1 MKFASVFKYND
12 NHDEAGRFSTGD
24 GVGFASP
31 QTKEG
36 LSFHDAQH
44 EVGTAHHR
52 DLAQKFRNVDSLLDI
67 NAKTSSSLGAWSDG
81 AEDSTVTRFQHG
93 VDYETLKTSMAM
105 KGLLA
110 NQKAVV
116 VFKRDGA
123 GPNSMFYADVKGSD
137 YAGLHAQLLKS
148 GVEFH
153 TIVPTSRGARVYSF
167 DSSEDGAGAAP
178 FAKFAGAHNV
188 KARVIHGHGEFLG
201 SWTSRDEG
209 RQAYEKQIAAFFG
222 QRRDRRGLKSRWARL
237 HAHSTSTK
245 QESHGEVDFL
255 APFICT

>member
-1 MKFASVFKYND
+1 MKFAEVFKYND
-12 NHDEAGRFSTGD
+12 NHDERGRFSTGD

-36 LSFHDAQH
+36 LKFHDAQR
-44 EVGTAHHR
+44 ELTGEHHQA
-52 DLAQKFRNVDSLLDI
+52 LAQAFKDVDSLLDI
-67 NAKTSSSLGAWSDG
+67 NAKTSSALGAWSDG

-116 VFKRDGA
+116 VFKRDES
-123 GPNSMFYADVKGSD
+123 GPNSMFYTDVKGTD
-137 YAGLHAQLLKS
+137 YNTLHDQLLKA
-148 GVEFH
+148 GVDFH
-153 TIVPTSRGARVYSF
+153 TIVPTSHGARVYSF
-167 DSSEDGAGAAP
+167 DSSDDGAGAAP
-178 FAKFAGAHNV
+178 FAKFAKDHNV

-222 QRRDRRGLKSRWARL
+222 QRRNRGGLKRRWTRL
-237 HAHSTSTK
+237 HAHSTGVSK
-245 QESHGEVDFL
+245 QAGEGLDYL
-255 APFICT
+255 APFCT